1 MSDNSAK
8 IRVTAQDD
16 TKSGLDSAKR
26 NFAGLKSG
34 VADAADGIDGFR
46 TAVSGAVAAL
56 GVTAFA
62 GWVKGAIDSADALS
76 DLSEQTGIAAGKLS
90 EYQYAAQMSGTSLDT
105 LSTGFKELA
114 KGIASNDDALKS
126 MGVATRDAAGNL
138 RGTDQVLEDVAE
150 KFAGYED
157 GAAKSALAMQL
168 FGKAGQEMIPF
179 LNNGKA
185 GLEAFADRANRLH
198 IVLSEDVVA
207 AAAKFNDR
215 LDDLKFAGSSY
226 ASQLAGQLLP
236 TLNVV
241 SESLLG
247 TATDSGVLKDATSA
261 IAVGLKG
268 LVSVGYTV
276 ATAFADIRGGFGALA
291 AAAGEALRGNWARAA
306 QIVSEESDKIGDR
319 QEALAG
325 KFEKI
330 WSDVPPAVE
339 KSASDAAGKALRAQ
353 APVVAK
359 AKENATATKSAY
371 DTLLESMRK
380 QLQQT
385 EKLTATEKLSQEL
398 AQKKYATLSQGQR
411 EHLQS
416 IAEEIDSS
424 KRLQQQAEATAKWLD
439 DSRTAQNK
447 TLQDLQAEYKKAKEE
462 VENYGLSRGQIA
474 ERDLRLLQEQIDA
487 ERALNA
493 EIGVG
498 GSQYLS
504 HLEQQLALRQQI
516 VVETEKL
523 DTLDAGKKAAEEA
536 AGAFAK
542 TAEAAQKTNDA
553 ITQGLTDALMRSF
566 ENGKGFAEN
575 LRDTTVNM
583 FKTMVLTPAIKAVV
597 DPVAMA
603 AQQAVGR
610 GMSWAGGAAG
620 AAAGAGVN
628 YLTGGSLAAAGGWAG
643 LGEAFTAGSNL
654 TAAEAAAAAQAYSS
668 AGMSGTATAIQAGQ
682 YAGSAGITGTGGAS
696 AAGAGTAGGSGGSSA
711 MAGAG
716 WAAAIVAAIYTGFEW
731 QKRGWFNDNSSE
743 GYAKELGEIL
753 VKGHSQ
759 YDRLFGINRNTSF
772 DATGIEGSLTA
783 EGFTGRSWQDKSR
796 KGGTFRSDERWTD
809 YGDVSQQMVD
819 GISREAQLLT
829 SASKNL
835 AKVMGED
842 ISAGL
847 KSWKYDFALQLSENG
862 DLSKAGEKLAGEI
875 LKASDSLA
883 LHLFPSL
890 EQLALQGESTSQTL
904 ARLSSVFDVTNASA
918 LLLGRSWQDAFGGI
932 GIASAAARQQL
943 VDMSG
948 GVEALQNKLGGYY
961 ESYFSQTEKNQRSL
975 ELLDAQFAAM
985 GVRLDLSKESFRGYL
1000 EDSTKVDLATESGRK
1015 LYAAML
1021 DLAGPFSQ
1029 LVDSLGDAA
1038 DGKTI
1043 GSLASLMG
1051 EKSPIAESVKEAAAD
1066 WWSQYGTAVEDQADQ
1081 AAQIKAGLDN
1091 MAAAFASMQDALLTA
1106 MQQTQS
1112 AALLSNTQSAAS
1124 VANVIEVGINRM
1136 TGVVEGAL
1144 SSGNRW

>member
-1 MSDNSAK
+1 MSENSAK

-62 GWVKGAIDSADALS
+62 GWVKGAIDSADALN

-126 MGVATRDAAGNL
+126 IGVATRDAAGNL

-179 LNNGKA
+179 LNNGKE
-185 GLEAFADRANRLH
+185 GLAELRGEAQSLGV
-198 IVLSEDVVA
+198 VLSDDMVA
-207 AAAKFNDR
+207 AAANFNDGLDR
-215 LDDLKFAGSSY
+215 LKTAGGGFA
-226 ASQLAGQLLP
+226 AQLAGELLP
-236 TLNVV
+236 ALGVV
-241 SESLLG
+241 SDSLLG
-247 TATDSGVLKDATSA
+247 TAQDSGVLKDATA
-261 IAVGLKG
+261 GIAVGLKG
-268 LVSVGYTV
+268 LVSVGYGV
-276 ATAFADIRGGFGALA
+276 AHVFTQIGDGFGALA
-291 AAAGEALRGNWARAA
+291 AAAAAAISGNWAQAKQIIADSGDQMAA
-306 QIVSEESDKIGDR
+306 RDA
-319 QEALAG
+319 ALAG
-325 KFEKI
+325 KIEKI
-330 WSDVPPAVE
+330 WGDVPPAVE

-359 AKENATATKSAY
+359 AKENASATKSAY
-371 DTLLESMRK
+371 DTLLDSMRK

-474 ERDLRLLQEQIDA
+474 ERDLQLLQEQIDA

-536 AGAFAK
+536 AAAFSK

-553 ITQGLTDALMRSF
+553 ITQGLTDALMRGF

-583 FKTMVLTPAIKAVV
+583 FKTMVLTPAIQGVLSPVV
-597 DPVAMA
+597 GGVQNM
-603 AQQAVGR
+603 VGN
-610 GMSWAGGAAG
+610 AAG
-620 AAAGAGVN
+620 SAATSMFGSA
-628 YLTGGSLAAAGGWAG
+628 LGGGLAAAGGMTG
-643 LGEAFTAGSNL
+643 LGTSFATG
-654 TAAEAAAAAQAYSS
+654 AQIGIT
-668 AGMSGTATAIQAGQ
+668 GMSGAIGTANPFAAATMAD
-682 YAGSAGITGTGGAS
+682 S
-696 AAGAGTAGGSGGSSA
+696 AALMGAWAGPIAALIAAGFVADKSLQSGWG
-711 MAGAG
+711 G
-716 WAAAIVAAIYTGFEW
+716 
-731 QKRGWFNDNSSE
+731 DNNAE
-743 GYAKELGEIL
+743 GYALTLATGGL
-753 VKGHSQ
+753 NVVA
-759 YDRLFGINRNTSF
+759 DRLFGRGQTNA
-772 DATGIEGSLTA
+772 DASGISGTFTA
-783 EGFTGRSWQDKSR
+783 DGLVNGQKWQDYSQ
-796 KGGTFRSDERWTD
+796 KGGWMSDDRRWTD
-809 YGDVSQQMVD
+809 RDAID
-819 GISREAQLLT
+819 GATAELLAGQIT
-829 SASKNL
+829 GLTQTARTV
-835 AKVMGED
+835 AKVMGES
-842 ISAGL
+842 ITEGIQT
-847 KSWKYDFALQLSENG
+847 WKYDFSLQLSDNG
-862 DLSKAGEKLAGEI
+862 DLSKATEKIAGEVDR
-875 LKASDSLA
+875 AADSLA
-883 LHLFPSL
+883 DHLFPAL
-890 EQLALQGESTSQTL
+890 EGLALEGETAGEAML
-904 ARLSSVFDVTNASA
+904 RLGETFSVTNSAA
-918 LLLGRSWQDAFGGI
+918 LLLGRDWQTAFGGL
-932 GIASAAARQQL
+932 GIASAEARQQL
-943 VDMSG
+943 VDMAG
-948 GVEALQNKLGGYY
+948 GVGALKTEMAGYFDAFY
-961 ESYFSQTEKNQRSL
+961 TDTEKNQKSL
-975 ELLDAQFAAM
+975 QLLDAQFAAM
-985 GVRLDLSKESFRGYL
+985 GVRLDLSKEAFRGFL
-1000 EDSTKVDLATESGRK
+1000 EDPAKVDLATESGRK
-1015 LYAAML
+1015 LYAAMM
-1021 DLAGPFSQ
+1021 DLAQPFAT

-1038 DGKTI
+1038 DGQTI

-1066 WWSQYGTAVEDQADQ
+1066 WWSQYGAAVEDQADQ

-1112 AALLSNTQSAAS
+1112 AALLSNTQSAAT